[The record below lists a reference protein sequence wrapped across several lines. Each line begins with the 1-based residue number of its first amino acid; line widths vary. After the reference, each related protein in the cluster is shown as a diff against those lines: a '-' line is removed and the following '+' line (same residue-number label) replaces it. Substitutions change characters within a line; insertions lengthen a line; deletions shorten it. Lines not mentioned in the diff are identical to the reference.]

1 MKNPSENKQIIPII
15 DEQKKKLSKLETLFN
30 HRIKRIKDLKENI
43 NLASKQIQSYHQES
57 TIKIFPIN
65 QKIVTKEVVLVNLL
79 VEIFD
84 ENVLTEKK
92 QIRKFKELL
101 LFFIEDLIFEKE
113 QEGLEKIYQR
123 FAGKTI
129 QESRNES
136 KEAAEREGKQKLI
149 QMINALGLELN
160 EEEKEKLL
168 QKESDID
175 FMNSIKERLYQVH
188 SKKNSSSSFEKA
200 GYRKSKKRLQKEEK
214 KNEKLENISTTV
226 KQVYKE
232 LMKELHPDKEID
244 EIKRLEKT
252 TLVQYITEAYRN
264 DDLFTLLSIKFTSL
278 EGADNTNLSD
288 EKVEYFNKMLIK
300 QIQDL
305 EEQKRQMGLRANIH
319 PVLVNFLGKTEFY
332 NFSKRIIEQTQREVE
347 KKLLDIDIQLEK
359 VEAKDKKYI
368 KRFIN
373 EQYELLIEDK
383 FEGY

>member
-1 MKNPSENKQIIPII
+1 MKNLSEKNQIIPII

-43 NLASKQIQSYHQES
+43 NLSSKHIQSYHQES
-57 TIKIFPIN
+57 NIKIFPIN
-65 QKIVTKEVVLVNLL
+65 QKIVAKEVVLINLL
-79 VEIFD
+79 VEAFD
-84 ENVLTEKK
+84 ENVLNEKK

-101 LFFIEDLIFEKE
+101 LFLIEDLIFEKE
-113 QEGLEKIYQR
+113 QEGLEKLYQR

-129 QESRNES
+129 QESKDES
-136 KEAAEREGKQKLI
+136 KAAAEREGKLKLI

-168 QKESDID
+168 QKESDAD
-175 FMNSIKERLYQVH
+175 FMNSIKERLYQIH
-188 SKKNSSSSFEKA
+188 NKKNSSSSFEKA
-200 GYRKSKKRLQKEEK
+200 GYKKSKKRLEKEEK
-214 KNEKLENISTTV
+214 KNEELENISMTV

-288 EKVEYFNKMLIK
+288 EKVNYFNTMLLK
-300 QIQDL
+300 QVQEL
-305 EEQKRQMGLRANIH
+305 EEQKREMGLRANIH
-319 PVLVNFLGKTEFY
+319 PVLVNFLGKTEFTT
-332 NFSKRIIEQTQREVE
+332 FSKRIIEQTQRETE
-347 KKLLDIDIQLEK
+347 KKLLDINSKIEK
-359 VEAKDKKYI
+359 IEAKDKKYI
-368 KRFIN
+368 KRFLN
-373 EQYELLIEDK
+373 EQYELLIENR
-383 FEGY
+383 FEDY

>member
-1 MKNPSENKQIIPII
+1 MKNPLQNNQIIPII

-30 HRIKRIKDLKENI
+30 HRITRIKNLKENI
-43 NLASKQIQSYHQES
+43 NLSSKQIQSYHQES

-65 QKIVTKEVVLVNLL
+65 QKIVAKEIILVNLL
-79 VEIFD
+79 VEVFD
-84 ENVLTEKK
+84 ENVLNEKK

-113 QEGLEKIYQR
+113 QEGLEKLYQR

-129 QESRNES
+129 QESKDES

-149 QMINALGLELN
+149 QIINALGLELN
-160 EEEKEKLL
+160 EAEKEKLL
-168 QKESDID
+168 QKESDAD
-175 FMNSIKERLYQVH
+175 FMNSIKERLYEVH
-188 SKKNSSSSFEKA
+188 NKKNSSSSEKV
-200 GYRKSKKRLQKEEK
+200 GYRKSKKRLEKEEK
-214 KNEKLENISTTV
+214 KNEELENISTTV

-278 EGADNTNLSD
+278 EGTDNTNLSED
-288 EKVEYFNKMLIK
+288 KIEYFNKMLIK
-300 QIQDL
+300 QVQEL
-305 EEQKRQMGLRANIH
+305 EEQKREMGLRANIH
-319 PVLVNFLGKTEFY
+319 PVLVNFLGKPEFN
-332 NFSKRIIEQTQREVE
+332 NFSKRIIEQTQRETE
-347 KKLLDIDIQLEK
+347 KKLLDINSQIEK

-368 KRFIN
+368 KKFVN
-373 EQYELLIEDK
+373 EKYELLIEDK
-383 FEGY
+383 FEEY

>member
-15 DEQKKKLSKLETLFN
+15 DDQKKKLSKLETLFN

-43 NLASKQIQSYHQES
+43 NLSSKQIQSYHQES

-65 QKIVTKEVVLVNLL
+65 QKIVAKEVVLVNLL
-79 VEIFD
+79 VETFD
-84 ENVLTEKK
+84 ENILNEKK

-101 LFFIEDLIFEKE
+101 LCLIEDLIFEKE
-113 QEGLEKIYQR
+113 QDGLEKIYKR

-129 QESRNES
+129 QESKDES

-149 QMINALGLELN
+149 QMIHALGLELN

-168 QKESDID
+168 QKESDED

-188 SKKNSSSSFEKA
+188 SKKNSSSFEKV
-200 GYRKSKKRLQKEEK
+200 GYRKSKKRLEKEEK
-214 KNEKLENISTTV
+214 KNEELENISTTV

-278 EGADNTNLSD
+278 NDADNTNLSD
-288 EKVEYFNKMLIK
+288 EKVNYFNTMLLK
-300 QIQDL
+300 QVQEL
-305 EEQKRQMGLRANIH
+305 EEQKREMGLRANIH
-319 PVLVNFLGKTEFY
+319 PVLVNFLGKKEFAA
-332 NFSKRIIEQTQREVE
+332 FSKRIIEQTQRETE
-347 KKLLDIDIQLEK
+347 KKLLDITTQIEK

-368 KRFIN
+368 KRFLN
-373 EQYELLIEDK
+373 EQYELLIENK
-383 FEGY
+383 FEDY